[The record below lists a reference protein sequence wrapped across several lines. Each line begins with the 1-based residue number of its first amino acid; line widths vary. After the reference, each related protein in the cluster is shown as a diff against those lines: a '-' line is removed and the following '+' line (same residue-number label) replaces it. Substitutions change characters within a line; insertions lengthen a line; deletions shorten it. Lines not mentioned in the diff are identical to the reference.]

1 MLHILLLILKI
12 IGIILAVI
20 LGILVLLVCIV
31 VFVPVRYEINGRAGG
46 KLSELRIK
54 GKVTW
59 LFSLVRADVYFKE
72 NKLKWRLG
80 IAWKKNLGGQEYGAD
95 LEYGRELAKD
105 FYAQNKRTEGEEDEE
120 IWKEYGGG
128 EEGEGG
134 EESDGKAW
142 RDEAKEGEDGKE
154 SDGKAWRD
162 EAEEGE
168 GGKESAEKA
177 WREGAG
183 EGSEDEEDEKSHK
196 EAWRAES
203 GRGKESRRAGKDVKR
218 SWRWSGRDK
227 KKGRKKQGRK
237 KALDEFGEDE
247 EIVQEIFEGF
257 EEEYPGSKEETF
269 RRRGADEGWDGE
281 DGGRIRQLIGKIKE
295 IYRRIKCTIRGICD
309 KIKELLEKK
318 NRLLEFIRDDTHVR
332 AFEKV
337 KKEVFKLI
345 KRMKPKKLLLE
356 AEFGFDD
363 PSWTGRALAWAAPF
377 YPYFGEA
384 VLLHPDFTQKTLKGR
399 MQVKGHVRFCHFAAL
414 AWNLFW
420 SRHVRRT
427 YKDIRNFKI

>member
-1 MLHILLLILKI
+1 M
-12 IGIILAVI
+12 
-20 LGILVLLVCIV
+20 
-31 VFVPVRYEINGRAGG
+31 
-46 KLSELRIK
+46 
-54 GKVTW
+54 
-59 LFSLVRADVYFKE
+59 
-72 NKLKWRLG
+72 
-80 IAWKKNLGGQEYGAD
+80 
-95 LEYGRELAKD
+95 
-105 FYAQNKRTEGEEDEE
+105 
-120 IWKEYGGG
+120 
-128 EEGEGG
+128 
-134 EESDGKAW
+134 
-142 RDEAKEGEDGKE
+142 RDEAG
-154 SDGKAWRD
+154 
-162 EAEEGE
+162 GE
-168 GGKESAEKA
+168 G
-177 WREGAG
+177 R
-183 EGSEDEEDEKSHK
+183 EDEEDEKSHK

-203 GRGKESRRAGKDVKR
+203 GRGKESWGAGKDVKR

>member
-46 KLSELRIK
+46 KISELRIK

-72 NKLKWRLG
+72 NKLKWRLR

-95 LEYGRELAKD
+95 LEYGGELAKD

-134 EESDGKAW
+134 E
-142 RDEAKEGEDGKE
+142 E

-203 GRGKESRRAGKDVKR
+203 GRGKESRRAGKGVKR

-247 EIVQEIFEGF
+247 EIVQEIFGGF

>member
-1 MLHILLLILKI
+1 MAKEETAKK
-12 IGIILAVI
+12 AVI

-46 KLSELRIK
+46 KISELRIK

-72 NKLKWRLG
+72 NKLKWRLR

-95 LEYGRELAKD
+95 LEYGGELAKD

-203 GRGKESRRAGKDVKR
+203 GRGKESRRAGKGVKR

-227 KKGRKKQGRK
+227 K
-237 KALDEFGEDE
+237 
-247 EIVQEIFEGF
+247 
-257 EEEYPGSKEETF
+257 
-269 RRRGADEGWDGE
+269 
-281 DGGRIRQLIGKIKE
+281 
-295 IYRRIKCTIRGICD
+295 
-309 KIKELLEKK
+309 
-318 NRLLEFIRDDTHVR
+318 
-332 AFEKV
+332 
-337 KKEVFKLI
+337 
-345 KRMKPKKLLLE
+345 
-356 AEFGFDD
+356 
-363 PSWTGRALAWAAPF
+363 
-377 YPYFGEA
+377 
-384 VLLHPDFTQKTLKGR
+384 
-399 MQVKGHVRFCHFAAL
+399 
-414 AWNLFW
+414 
-420 SRHVRRT
+420 
-427 YKDIRNFKI
+427 